1 MFMKTIQN
9 FDVIPEK
16 GRNPVWFND
25 QLVPFEQAAV
35 HVITHANNYGT
46 AVFEGIRVYNT
57 SKGISLFH
65 LSDHLD
71 RLLASAE
78 KMGIQTPYSK
88 EKITQACI
96 ETVRASGQSQ
106 GYIRPQLQF
115 GLSSPGLGK
124 TDVVEMSVFFWP
136 MGNYRD
142 SDSLKVVSSEI
153 ERISPKSGDIEAK
166 VVGFYTNSHFNYR
179 FAKSKGA
186 DDAIMLDVNGNVA
199 EASSSNIFIIKDN
212 QIITPKTGYILK
224 GITRHS
230 VIELL
235 KNELGMKV
243 SERIVKPQE
252 LENSDEIFLTGTAA
266 QIDSVTRYN
275 DKAVGSGEIGNITA
289 QLQLIYNEVTR
300 ANHKNYLDWHT
311 FV

>member
-1 MFMKTIQN
+1 MNTIQN

-25 QLVPFEQAAV
+25 QLIPFEQAAV

-46 AVFEGIRVYNT
+46 AVFEGIRVYST
-57 SKGISLFH
+57 SKGTSLFH
-65 LSDHLD
+65 LNDHID

-78 KMGIQTPYSK
+78 KMGIQSPYSK
-88 EKITQACI
+88 DKILQACI
-96 ETVRASGQSQ
+96 DTVKASGQSQ

-115 GLSSPGLGK
+115 GLSAPGLGK

-142 SDSLKVVSSEI
+142 TDSLSVVCSDI

-199 EASSSNIFIIKDN
+199 EASSSNIFIVKN
-212 QIITPKTGYILK
+212 NEVITPKTGYILK

-230 VIELL
+230 IIELL

-243 SERIVKPQE
+243 SERVVKLEE
-252 LENSDEIFLTGTAA
+252 LESADEIFLSGTAA

-275 DKAVGSGEIGNITA
+275 DKAVGIGEIGKITA
-289 QLQLIYNEVTR
+289 QLQLIYSQVTH
-300 ANHKNYLDWHT
+300 ADNQNYLNWHT
-311 FV
+311 FI